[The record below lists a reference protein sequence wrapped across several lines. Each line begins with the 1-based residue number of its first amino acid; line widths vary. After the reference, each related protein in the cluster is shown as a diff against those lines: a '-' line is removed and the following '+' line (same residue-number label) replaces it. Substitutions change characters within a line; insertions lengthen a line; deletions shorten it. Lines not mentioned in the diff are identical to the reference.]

1 MMVNMRMLRAAT
13 VMMLA
18 TALAAPA
25 HAQEARDWQQ
35 LSATLRPGSRVEL
48 HLKDGSHVDGTL
60 VALDADRL
68 VIAPRTRIPVAP
80 WRVEYGEIRSLDVKH
95 RDGLSPGAK
104 VLVGF
109 GVGAAAVF
117 VGLLIAVASISD

>member
-1 MMVNMRMLRAAT
+1 MAPPRTRR
-13 VMMLA
+13 LA
-18 TALAAPA
+18 TIALLMMILGAPA
-25 HAQEARDWQQ
+25 GAQEPRDWQQ
-35 LSATLRPGSRVEL
+35 LAATLRPGSRLEL

-60 VALDADRL
+60 VARDAEL
-68 VIAPRTRIPVAP
+68 VVINPRTRIPVPP
-80 WRVEYGEIRSLDVKH
+80 WRVAFSEIQSIDVKR

-109 GVGAAAVF
+109 GAGAAAVF